1 MIVRADPCRIV
12 AHVTRCAFARPDRSQ
27 THMIDPQLGAS
38 LALPA
43 ALVQFGYDAR
53 FAAEFIRVVSGYEH
67 REERFTTEDTEDTE
81 DRGVTSGSASPSPYP
96 LQSSVSSVTSVVNAL
111 AENRD
116 QPGRV
121 LAVHRN
127 RLVVATA
134 DGEFSA
140 ALDTHLLQTD
150 PIERPAVG
158 DWVVLRTAADG
169 ATRVRALLP
178 RRTAFIRGAAGQK
191 VAPQVVAA
199 NVDYVLIVTALPGD
213 FNERRL
219 ERYLALAWESGA
231 MPIIVLT
238 KCDLVPDTAEF
249 VSAVRAL
256 APGVDVISV
265 SATTDE
271 GVLQL
276 QSLVSPGATIALL
289 GSSGVG
295 KSTLLNRLAG
305 ESVMRTADVD
315 VDGRG
320 RHTTTHRE
328 LRRLGNGMLVID
340 TPGMRELQL
349 WSADAGLDRVFEDI
363 FELSLSCRFAD
374 CAHGTEPGCAVTKA
388 VANGVLDEERLT
400 SWRKLMRESA
410 RARLEG
416 DAVAASA
423 ERAKLRAMM
432 RSVRE
437 VYRLKPK

>member
-1 MIVRADPCRIV
+1 
-12 AHVTRCAFARPDRSQ
+12 
-27 THMIDPQLGAS
+27 MIDPQLGAS

-67 REERFTTEDTEDTE
+67 RDERFTTEDTEDH
-81 DRGVTSGSASPSPYP
+81 GGTSGWASASPHP

-127 RLVVATA
+127 RLVVATV

-140 ALDTHLLQTD
+140 VLDTHLLQNY

-158 DWVVLRTAADG
+158 DWVVLHTAADG
-169 ATRVRALLP
+169 ATRIRALLP

-231 MPIIVLT
+231 TPLVVLT
-238 KCDLVPDTAEF
+238 KCDLVADASDFITA
-249 VSAVRAL
+249 SRAL
-256 APGVDVISV
+256 APGVDVVGV
-265 SATTDE
+265 SAASDDGME
-271 GVLQL
+271 KL
-276 QSLVSPGATIALL
+276 QSLIPSGATIALL

-305 ESVMRTADVD
+305 EEVMRTADVD

-349 WSADAGLDRVFEDI
+349 WSANAGLDRVFEDI
-363 FELSLSCRFAD
+363 VELSCSCRFAD
-374 CAHGTEPGCAVTKA
+374 CAHGTEPGCAVTEA
-388 VANGVLDEERLT
+388 VSNGVLDEERLT

-410 RARLEG
+410 RAQLEG

-432 RSVRE
+432 RAVRE